1 MCPEGPALRA
11 GSRGTIKTK
20 FPLREAPA
28 CGRGASQQ
36 TTCYLPQTMSVVNL
50 LILRWVAFTGAEAI
64 SIVFSHPSTAGSQ
77 IFRKSSESRP
87 RASRLDAPSSCCR
100 GGEESRPCN
109 HNYISRKPRS
119 VSGEL
124 HLPCSLPPVQQSLKR
139 GEGQNLFTIVNRLR
153 KNCTVPYC
161 K

>member
-1 MCPEGPALRA
+1 
-11 GSRGTIKTK
+11 
-20 FPLREAPA
+20 
-28 CGRGASQQ
+28 
-36 TTCYLPQTMSVVNL
+36 MSVVNL

-87 RASRLDAPSSCCR
+87 RASRLDAPPSCCR
-100 GGEESRPCN
+100 GGEGGNGLQDWSQSRPCN